1 MKSGKSS
8 VVGLRA
14 TVAKTEGRADFNAA
28 EIDEAI
34 ADAVVGSTV
43 FVRLVEPPYVEGR
56 KAAEGAVTGTRILG
70 AILDGA
76 TKRNDKGRGR
86 RSGWC

>member
-1 MKSGKSS
+1 M
-8 VVGLRA
+8 RA

-56 KAAEGAVTGTRILG
+56 KGAEGVVTRTRVFG

-76 TKRNDKGRGR
+76 TKRDDKSRWRRGD
-86 RSGWC
+86 WC